1 MTEEKRSFT
10 VFIENGAAVRGYVK
24 THYGEYVQETCQI
37 EVDGQMQTQT
47 IQQWRELSS
56 PRDVEMSAEQ
66 LAAVNA
72 ADLASVLG

>member
-10 VFIENGAAVRGYVK
+10 VFIENGLAVRGYVK
-24 THYGEYVQETCQI
+24 IHYGEYHQETRQI
-37 EVDGQMQTQT
+37 EVDGQMQEQV

-56 PRDVEMSAEQ
+56 PRDVEMSAAQ

-72 ADLASVLG
+72 ADLASALG